1 MLAPH
6 TDLLTLYSH
15 SRHYLPLLLLLAGA
29 AARDL
34 PPEQINWDEVSSLVP
49 EWDRVE
55 SGIDDLLSLSTTY
68 WEPGLG
74 PRAPRGSP
82 DRGRSGLLDLQ
93 EEEEEEEESPS
104 AHQLN
109 KLMHQAMRAVNTILH
124 NIEKEKG

>member
-1 MLAPH
+1 MVV
-6 TDLLTLYSH
+6 
-15 SRHYLPLLLLLAGA
+15 GA

-34 PPEQINWDEVSSLVP
+34 PAEQINWDEVDSLAP

-74 PRAPRGSP
+74 PRAPRGSQH
-82 DRGRSGLLDLQ
+82 RGRSGLLDLQ
-93 EEEEEEEESPS
+93 DQLDELEEDSPYPGPS
-104 AHQLN
+104 SLQLD